1 MYMLKHEFTLK
12 EKILLMVAVVL
23 ALGLVYY
30 NFVYKYFQNQLKLYD
45 TEILEQE
52 LIAEQA
58 KASKISQMK
67 QIIEESEGRV
77 TGDLSVYNNQS
88 AEIIEMGEIFDED
101 GSKVSVTWVDPIL
114 TGTIVR
120 RDVNITF
127 SCSSYEN
134 FKNIL
139 RKMSEMKYRC
149 LIRNVTVA
157 VGGSR
162 DNRLSLTDANEL
174 NAAISVTFFETTDGA
189 TSLAGLTSVNVDTDL
204 SDSELAKRAH
214 AYD

>member
-1 MYMLKHEFTLK
+1 MLKHEFTLK

-67 QIIEESEGRV
+67 QIIDESEGRV

-189 TSLAGLTSVNVDTDL
+189 ASLAGLTSVNVDTDL

>member
-1 MYMLKHEFTLK
+1 MLKHEFTLK

-67 QIIEESEGRV
+67 QIIDESEGRV